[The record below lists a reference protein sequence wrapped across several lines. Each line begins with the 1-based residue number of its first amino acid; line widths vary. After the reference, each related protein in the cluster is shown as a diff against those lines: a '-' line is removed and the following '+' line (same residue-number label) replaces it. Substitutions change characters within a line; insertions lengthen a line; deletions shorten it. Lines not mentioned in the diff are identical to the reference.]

1 MQLRPDYS
9 RNFHQK
15 KKGGGGGVVES
26 YGDPKKERSFFSDG
40 KEVLC
45 ESICPS
51 VSVCFCVCVCVC
63 VIPQSTS
70 KTFVI
75 CVKSQ

>member
-1 MQLRPDYS
+1 M
-9 RNFHQK
+9 
-15 KKGGGGGVVES
+15 VES

-51 VSVCFCVCVCVC
+51 VSVCFCVCVCMC
-63 VIPQSTS
+63 DT
-70 KTFVI
+70 TEY
-75 CVKSQ
+75 